1 MAWLPGSHCRRSPWM
16 GGLWSAWLRR
26 LCEASLSALCRACDT
41 EKVRG
46 AGEKA
51 DRLISFSGDSLER
64 LPGMQ
69 EAECSNSKALLHML
83 SNCGHMIL
91 K

>member
-1 MAWLPGSHCRRSPWM
+1 MKRVCLHFVVPV
-16 GGLWSAWLRR
+16 
-26 LCEASLSALCRACDT
+26 T

-51 DRLISFSGDSLER
+51 DRLISLSGDSLER

>member
-1 MAWLPGSHCRRSPWM
+1 MHTHNPISIIINKLINQMRTISRGKASYFKNKTE
-16 GGLWSAWLRR
+16 
-26 LCEASLSALCRACDT
+26 EAILL
-41 EKVRG
+41 G
-46 AGEKA
+46 MKA
-51 DRLISFSGDSLER
+51 DRLINFSGDSLER

-69 EAECSNSKALLHML
+69 EAECSHCKALLHML